1 MTSFQ
6 AWVVSF
12 VGRQQGALRAFGVA
26 GLLGVAACLPTTD
39 VSSGNAGHT
48 RVRVATPVRRDVVR
62 KLNVAASLD
71 PWQQVTLYAKASGF
85 VRQLRVDRGDTVK
98 KGQLLV
104 VLDVPEAYNAIARA
118 RAELEQAEITAKRL
132 AAIRRQ
138 EPGAVSQ
145 QELDS
150 ANQRRAA
157 LEASAQTELSLAS
170 YSRLL
175 APFDGVV
182 TDRYVDVG
190 ALVAAGTS
198 SKATPVLRIIDASK
212 FRVIVDVPGVDVAF
226 VKNGNLAELE
236 VDAYPDKTFRG
247 VVARRAEAL
256 DPATRTMRVEV
267 EIENKDGELMAGM
280 FGRIR
285 LDLETRKDVLTID
298 PMWMKLQ
305 KDQPYV
311 FVAKQDGSG
320 HIATRVNVQ
329 TGADDGKFVEIREG
343 LSETDR
349 VIVATSAPL
358 RNDASIEIANAEPSV
373 ENSK

>member
-85 VRQLRVDRGDTVK
+85 VRQLRVDRGDRVK

-285 LDLETRKDVLTID
+285 LDLETRKDVLVID

-358 RNDASIEIANAEPSV
+358 RNDASIEIANAEPSA